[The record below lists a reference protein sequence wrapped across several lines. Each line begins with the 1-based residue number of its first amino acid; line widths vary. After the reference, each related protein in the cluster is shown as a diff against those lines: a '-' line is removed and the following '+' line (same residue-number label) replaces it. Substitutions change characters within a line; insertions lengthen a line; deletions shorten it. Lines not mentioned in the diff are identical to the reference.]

1 MTPEEY
7 EMAFCKGRR
16 QEMEDFIEW
25 LDDHVM
31 VANSAINDGV
41 SKDKVLERT
50 LEFMEKLKGRMEE
63 KLKNSP
69 KFVARSSERT
79 E

>member
-63 KLKNSP
+63 KLKNGP

>member
-31 VANSAINDGV
+31 VANSALADGV
-41 SKDKVLERT
+41 SEERVLKRT
-50 LEFMEKLKGRMEE
+50 LEFMQQLKARMEE
-63 KLKNSP
+63 KLKNGP
-69 KFVARSSERT
+69 KIISRQSD
-79 E
+79 